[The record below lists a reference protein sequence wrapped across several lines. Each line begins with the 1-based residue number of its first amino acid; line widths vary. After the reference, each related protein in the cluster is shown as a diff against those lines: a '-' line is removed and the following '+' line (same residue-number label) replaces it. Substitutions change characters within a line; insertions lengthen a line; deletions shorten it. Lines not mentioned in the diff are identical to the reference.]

1 MKYLRHT
8 NRRSA
13 KSPSDEGTPPPR
25 RTDPGGRIV
34 ARIRRPRH
42 APADAAATHRR
53 LLAAALALVAAG
65 ACLLLTGLFLPGSH
79 ADDGEAPPQATPA
92 ETAPAPSEP
101 SSDTV
106 GDGGG
111 LPGNGTADAMG
122 EGACGAAP
130 HPMLTYARIDGGGAS
145 RGVTEYGGRRL
156 AMWSMTDAKAYFA
169 ISLGVT
175 PLDAGASASCATEK
189 DEAMEEDDATD
200 AAEGDDGEAAE
211 SDVAQTWVELTV
223 PAPVDLDGAALGE
236 VQTFRAFP
244 DASGTVRFVID
255 GEGLYTL
262 SDIRIR
268 MQAGT
273 DGAAAGNVAADDA
286 TVKSLTLPEALATAP
301 RTPGSGVDGDTAPEH
316 GSMFGRSGSMDVD
329 YDAVVVDNHTTPG
342 RGLSVGL
349 GTEDAGGDMG
359 ASSDPAYYIPGAPR
373 LTLTVTDRWFP
384 LARHIA
390 GESVVIGGGSITSVS
405 ESDALDFDLPGAG
418 ESGAG
423 AQAPEAQAPLDW
435 TRRGDSWSAA
445 WRILPR
451 APLGP
456 HASDPLTSALAVPGL
471 RAVEGVYRYDASYSG
486 LAEPEQ
492 AVHACHAAS
501 PGHAPCE
508 FLADWTAPA
517 VGEVVVIGDA
527 RPLGAWLVARPGVG
541 IGVSGITDSG
551 SGIDPSASVLDTAA
565 ASSEGLDVGLRDGHA
580 CGHAAGECLLATVT
594 ASSARYDPAAF
605 SITVRDR
612 AGNAA
617 AIPSLGDANGA
628 LERVEGLA
636 VDEGEPSVRFENAG
650 CELVDGLYCTS
661 SREIRVIV
669 SDPFLDIIRSQDPG
683 RVIAD
688 IDAIGATGRE
698 RISLAASDARPC
710 SAEGNLTGTDRPAG
724 GPDIG
729 RAPADSGGSP
739 SVSCAPGENI
749 VSATA
754 QEDGEWSVS
763 ARMGDPFHGE
773 VTAADRFIVD
783 TTPPVFTVDAGDV
796 PAVNGRYYASARTLA
811 IRCVERNTTPGVG
824 RITITRDGK
833 PVEQASL
840 WRADGSRPDAWDALV
855 RLDQDGTYTVRVDG
869 TDAAGHAAD
878 SLDLGEFVID
888 TTPPDV
894 SVTGVDDGHA
904 YAGDVAPGIDMHDA
918 NPDGGIEWTLTG
930 TRRGLVASRPSDG
943 ASVRMDGFAHI
954 PASDDV
960 YDLDVTARD
969 MAGHVATRR
978 VTFSVNRFGSTYAF
992 DDGTRDMRGGY
1003 LREAGPVTV
1012 YEINVSG
1019 LVGASSVAVAH
1030 DTAVRTLDIDN
1041 YETQTQQERG
1051 WSRTTYTIPRE
1062 VFAADGYYRVMV
1074 SSIDAAGNH
1083 STNLM
1088 DGSSV
1093 DRNGGADLQF
1103 AIDSTAPRLTVT
1115 GLGGAGYDSLAGVAG
1130 DGPEHGIIHV
1140 RDNMELDSTSVTIDG
1155 STAGHWDGASADG
1168 QAIEVPDDGAGH
1180 DVIVESR
1187 DRAGNMTRIVIPGAR
1202 LSRPAP
1208 GPAAGGATS
1217 GSLRWLVPWSFAA
1230 ASVVACAVVA
1240 VITSR
1245 KHREDEEDDDDR

>member
-8 NRRSA
+8 SRRSA
-13 KSPSDEGTPPPR
+13 RRPSGGDTPPPR

-42 APADAAATHRR
+42 ASADAAAAHRR

-79 ADDGEAPPQATPA
+79 ADDGEASSHATPT
-92 ETAPAPSEP
+92 EMAPAPSGTP
-101 SSDTV
+101 SDT
-106 GDGGG
+106 DG
-111 LPGNGTADAMG
+111 LANGPADASKGM
-122 EGACGAAP
+122 ACGAAP

-156 AMWSMTDAKAYFA
+156 AMWSMADAKAYFA
-169 ISLGVT
+169 ISLGVA
-175 PLDAGASASCATEK
+175 PLDAGASASCVTEK
-189 DEAMEEDDATD
+189 DETTGEDD
-200 AAEGDDGEAAE
+200 DDTAE
-211 SDVAQTWVELTV
+211 SDVAESGAPQTEVELMV
-223 PAPVDLDGAALGE
+223 PAPVDLDGAVLGE
-236 VQTFRAFP
+236 AQTLRATP
-244 DASGTVRFVID
+244 DVSGAVRFVID
-255 GEGLYTL
+255 GEGLYTFA
-262 SDIRIR
+262 DIRIR
-268 MQAGT
+268 MQAGA
-273 DGAAAGNVAADDA
+273 DDVAAH
-286 TVKSLTLPEALATAP
+286 SITLPEALATAP
-301 RTPGSGVDGDTAPEH
+301 RTPGIESGGDAAPDQNDILGQNNTVEYDTA
-316 GSMFGRSGSMDVD
+316 D

-349 GTEDAGGDMG
+349 GTEDAGGGMG
-359 ASSDPAYYIPGAPR
+359 ASSDPAYYIPGAPC
-373 LTLTVTDRWFP
+373 LMLTVTDRWFP

-405 ESDALDFDLPGAG
+405 ESDALDFGLPGAG

-551 SGIDPSASVLDTAA
+551 SGIDPSAAVLDTAA

-594 ASSARYDPAAF
+594 ASSARYDPAEF
-605 SITVRDR
+605 SLTVRDR

-617 AIPSLGDANGA
+617 VIPSLGDANGA

-636 VDEGEPSVRFENAG
+636 VDEGKPSVRFENAG
-650 CELVDGLYCTS
+650 CELVDGLYCAS

-669 SDPFLDIIRSQDPG
+669 SDPFLDVIRSQDPG
-683 RVIAD
+683 RVIVD

-729 RAPADSGGSP
+729 RAPTDSGGSP

-754 QEDGEWSVS
+754 REDGEWSVS

-783 TTPPVFTVDAGDV
+783 TTAPVFTVDAGDV

-840 WRADGSRPDAWDALV
+840 WCADGSRPDAWDALV

-930 TRRGLVASRPSDG
+930 TRCGLVASRPSDG

-1012 YEINVSG
+1012 HEINVSG

-1030 DTAVRTLDIDN
+1030 DTAVRTLGGGD

-1103 AIDSTAPRLTVT
+1103 AIDSTAPRLRLT

-1140 RDNMELDSTSVTIDG
+1140 RDNMELDSTSLTIDG
-1155 STAGHWDGASADG
+1155 VAAGQWNGASADG

-1208 GPAAGGATS
+1208 GPAVGGATS

-1230 ASVVACAVVA
+1230 ASVIACAVVA